1 MMKKAVI
8 LILIGLM
15 MLTLGACSLIPSGG
29 EKADATKDVSSSDG
43 LLQITVPESYKESDI
58 LNADANLQLMNAAME
73 QYTITIFESNVD
85 FSDDFTL
92 VDYSDAVSSS
102 MGGVMTSP
110 EFSDIESLTING
122 YDAKQYTLSGEIEK
136 IKIKYLVTLVE
147 TDNGF
152 YQIISWS
159 LLSRFD
165 NALDTFKQIA
175 ESFTEL

>member
-1 MMKKAVI
+1 MKKAVI
-8 LILIGLM
+8 LIVIGLM
-15 MLTLGACSLIPSGG
+15 ILTLGACSLIPTGG

-92 VDYSDAVSSS
+92 DDYSDAVSSS

-136 IKIKYLVTLVE
+136 IKIKYLVTLVG
-147 TDNGF
+147 TDNGY
-152 YQIISWS
+152 YQVISWS
-159 LLSRFD
+159 LQSRFD

>member
-1 MMKKAVI
+1 M
-8 LILIGLM
+8 
-15 MLTLGACSLIPSGG
+15 
-29 EKADATKDVSSSDG
+29 
-43 LLQITVPESYKESDI
+43 
-58 LNADANLQLMNAAME
+58 
-73 QYTITIFESNVD
+73 D

-92 VDYSDAVSSS
+92 DDYSDAVSSS

-110 EFSDIESLTING
+110 EFSDIEALTING
-122 YDAKQYTLSGEIEK
+122 YDAKQYTLSGEIDK

-147 TDNGF
+147 TDNGY